1 MQDAF
6 LHFVE
11 IAKEYMWSQ
20 DNITK
25 MQFVFCW
32 NYTKNQNV
40 LAKKIE
46 VCYNRRN
53 EQLFY
58 PAMQCLMGNA
68 VEGGIIMKITITAK
82 KMQIPQNFTEYAENR
97 LNSKLDKFFG
107 EEAEAKI
114 TMANH
119 KNLMVI
125 ELTVT
130 YNNMIYRAE
139 QSAVDKEDALD
150 ASVDKIIRQIRKNK
164 TRVEKKL
171 KEAAFVDMLEEP
183 VAEAEHEVVRH
194 KKFVMHAMDLDE
206 AILQMDLLG
215 HAFFM
220 FTNANT
226 GEVNV
231 VYKRSDGKY
240 AVLEPIYE

>member
-1 MQDAF
+1 
-6 LHFVE
+6 
-11 IAKEYMWSQ
+11 
-20 DNITK
+20 
-25 MQFVFCW
+25 
-32 NYTKNQNV
+32 
-40 LAKKIE
+40 
-46 VCYNRRN
+46 
-53 EQLFY
+53 
-58 PAMQCLMGNA
+58 
-68 VEGGIIMKITITAK
+68 MKITITAK